1 MIKMISGSFIAVCC
15 GALLAGCASEPM
27 GPTIQVLPAANMP
40 FQAFQDDQAVCK
52 QYASQQVAGQ
62 ADAANQKAVGGAV
75 LTTAL
80 GAGLGAAIGGGR
92 GAGIGAAGGSVVG
105 AAGGAG
111 GSQNAQL
118 SIQDQYNNAYAQC
131 MYSKGNQVPG
141 YQPAYQ
147 PAYPQQPGYPPPP
160 PQYQPYPPQ

>member
-1 MIKMISGSFIAVCC
+1 VIKTICGSVIAACC

-27 GPTIQVLPAANMP
+27 GPTIQVLPAPNQP
-40 FQAFQDDQAVCK
+40 FQAFQDDQANCK

-111 GSQNAQL
+111 SSQNAQL
-118 SIQDQYNNAYAQC
+118 SIQQQYNNAYAQC

-141 YQPAYQ
+141 FQ
-147 PAYPQQPGYPPPP
+147 PAYPQQAYPPP

>member
-1 MIKMISGSFIAVCC
+1 VIKMTRGSLMAACCAV
-15 GALLAGCASEPM
+15 LLGGCASEPM
-27 GPTIQVLPAANMP
+27 GPTIQVLPAPNAP
-40 FQAFQDDQAVCK
+40 FQAFVDDQNICK

-92 GAGIGAAGGSVVG
+92 GAGIGAAGGAGIG

-111 GSQNAQL
+111 ASSNAQL

-141 YQPAYQ
+141 FQPAYA
-147 PAYPQQPGYPPPP
+147 PPPPP
-160 PQYQPYPPQ
+160 PQYGQPYPQ